1 VNSFAKSVGEKGSGP
16 GTSCGE
22 PIWSFRRQNETRVL
36 SLIPARCEL
45 IPNGVVLVKSR
56 LAFGHSIN
64 PISTNGSYVNQH
76 CSWEKTAPGSKR
88 SRPTGAERRCWSCKL
103 GSMLQP
109 T

>member
-1 VNSFAKSVGEKGSGP
+1 MNSFAKSVGEKGSGP

-45 IPNGVVLVKSR
+45 ILVKSR
-56 LAFGHSIN
+56 LAFGHSM
-64 PISTNGSYVNQH
+64 T
-76 CSWEKTAPGSKR
+76 R